1 MPTSSS
7 ILQKIIGTRIAFT
20 KTTKLAL
27 VVRSDLKMSKGKT
40 ASQCAH
46 AAVMC
51 YQNAAQGSAEQSA
64 TLQRWCRMGQPK
76 VVLRVESFEQ
86 LNNLERQAQKA
97 NVVSALVR
105 DAGRTQIDPGT
116 ATVLGLGP
124 ASGAELDK
132 LIAHLKLL

>member
-7 ILQKIIGTRIAFT
+7 ILQKIIGTSIAST
-20 KTTKLAL
+20 KATKLAL

-40 ASQCAH
+40 AAQCAH

-51 YQNAAQGSAEQSA
+51 YQNAAQGTAEQSA
-64 TLQRWCRMGQPK
+64 ILQRWCRVGQPK
-76 VVLRVESFEQ
+76 IVLRVESFEQ

-97 NVVSALVR
+97 NVVAALVR
-105 DAGRTQIDPGT
+105 DAGRTQLDAGT

-124 ASGAELDK
+124 ASAAELDK